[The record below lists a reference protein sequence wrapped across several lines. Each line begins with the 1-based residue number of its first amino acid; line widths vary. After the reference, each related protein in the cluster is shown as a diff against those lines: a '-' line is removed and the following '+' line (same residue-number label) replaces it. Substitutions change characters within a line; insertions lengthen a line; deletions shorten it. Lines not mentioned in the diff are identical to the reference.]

1 MLDMDLAAIYG
12 VPTKR
17 LNEQVKRNPDRFPE
31 DFAFRLTRAEA
42 WAVHPLRSQFATLK
56 KRGQNIKYLPMAFT
70 EHGALMLASVLNSP
84 SAVAASVQVVRAFVR
99 LRDLIAARDGLG
111 RKLRELEL
119 KVKLHGQDI
128 RRIFEV
134 LEDVLEPEESS
145 PPKRIGFT

>member
-1 MLDMDLAAIYG
+1 MLDMDLATIYG

-42 WAVHPLRSQFATLK
+42 MAVHPLRSQFATLK
-56 KRGQNIKYLPMAFT
+56 KRSQHMKYLPMAFT

-99 LRDLIAARDGLG
+99 LRELVAARDGLG

-128 RRIFEV
+128 QRIFEV
-134 LEDVLEPEESS
+134 LEDVLEPEDAS
-145 PPKRIGFT
+145 PPKKIGFT